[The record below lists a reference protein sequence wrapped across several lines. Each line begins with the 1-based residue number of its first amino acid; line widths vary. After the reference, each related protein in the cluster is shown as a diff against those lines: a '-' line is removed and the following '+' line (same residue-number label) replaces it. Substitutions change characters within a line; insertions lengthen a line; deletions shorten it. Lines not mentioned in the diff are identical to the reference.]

1 MKTKR
6 IKDLLLAPFIL
17 IYFVLFVFNLV
28 YDINLVYSVYTAFL
42 WFLLLIYVII
52 LKREREGNN
61 YFVILIFAVTLI
73 LSYCPMLLRR
83 F

>member
-52 LKREREGNN
+52 LKREREGND

-73 LSYCPMLLRR
+73 LLIANVIRR

>member
-42 WFLLLIYVII
+42 WFLLLS
-52 LKREREGNN
+52 
-61 YFVILIFAVTLI
+61 LIHI
-73 LSYCPMLLRR
+73 
-83 F
+83 